1 MLVYSKFQE
10 RFTPQKKSTSHLGT
24 EDITATP
31 LQGFPQPP
39 TPGMPKGWRGK
50 TMGLTPG
57 LGSEHAPEQRSIP
70 SHPWQDGK
78 KSFFSPKP
86 RQLAHGSPIHQPASS
101 GGLPPLHYQGAA
113 LEGSALPR
121 KRDICVCV
129 PPSLGRVSPRLSL
142 SIPTEGGDHP

>member
-78 KSFFSPKP
+78 KVLFLPQASTISPRVSHP
-86 RQLAHGSPIHQPASS
+86 SASILRRAS
-101 GGLPPLHYQGAA
+101 PLHYQGAA